1 MHVHPYERGWII
13 FSVVLLTVFGLA
25 LVISTMSLGVRL
37 PGIVDRAAVAAAATP
52 EYDLGEGWVR
62 ELGPGRY
69 EVNVIAKMWSFD
81 PGEIHIPVG
90 SEVTFLF
97 QSEDIVHGF
106 KIMNT
111 TVSTMVIPGQT
122 GRVTYTFTEPGEFPF
137 VCHEYCGVGHHL
149 MSGKVIVE

>member
-25 LVISTMSLGVRL
+25 LVVSTMSLGVRL
-37 PGIVDRAAVAAAATP
+37 PGIVDRAAIAEAATP
-52 EYDLGEGWVR
+52 DYDLGEGWVR

-69 EVNVIAKMWSFD
+69 EVNMIAKMWSFD
-81 PGEIHIPVG
+81 PGEVRIPVG

-122 GRVTYTFTEPGEFPF
+122 GRVTYTFTDKGEFPF